1 MPPSDSCE
9 SVLALTKVL
18 NLCIELSES
27 GTTKLFSGMVRGM
40 IAASES
46 DSAGS
51 AMYRLAVSIAEEHL
65 RVLEADN
72 AVLFRRFPSPPNED
86 LK

>member
-1 MPPSDSCE
+1 
-9 SVLALTKVL
+9 
-18 NLCIELSES
+18 
-27 GTTKLFSGMVRGM
+27 MVRGM

-72 AVLFRRFPSPPNED
+72 AVLFRRFPSAANED